1 MLIYFDSIESEIKN
15 RDDLIITGGHAYD
28 LLMNTNHFKNSKLQL
43 ITVNSTELIK
53 ELFNDNKIIEIS
65 YNDKIQYF
73 YNHYQIFDNDIL
85 ICEVFSYNRLVNYI
99 KIKEYNLS
107 NPHGVIFHLMLDKGN
122 QYYIIK
128 LLNYIKNNFNVFQK
142 NYLLDFAEKILC
154 NRVTSYYK

>member
-1 MLIYFDSIESEIKN
+1 
-15 RDDLIITGGHAYD
+15 
-28 LLMNTNHFKNSKLQL
+28 
-43 ITVNSTELIK
+43 K

-122 QYYIIK
+122 QYYVIE